1 MNSLSIGIDPKF
13 SGIWYFGITHYN
25 WIIAIKLGLT
35 WLIKVHGRSH
45 IELPVFCFERKIYTN
60 SHEKAEV
67 FLSLCCV
74 FTCQI
79 TCLFK
84 RIQHSV
90 CLFASCVSCHDN
102 AEFIDST
109 WHFHYDSARL
119 N

>member
-67 FLSLCCV
+67 
-74 FTCQI
+74 
-79 TCLFK
+79 
-84 RIQHSV
+84 
-90 CLFASCVSCHDN
+90 
-102 AEFIDST
+102 
-109 WHFHYDSARL
+109 
-119 N
+119 

>member
-60 SHEKAEV
+60 SHEKAAV

-79 TCLFK
+79 TVAYL
-84 RIQHSV
+84 R
-90 CLFASCVSCHDN
+90 
-102 AEFIDST
+102 EFSIAFVWLHHVLVVMT
-109 WHFHYDSARL
+109 MQNL
-119 N
+119 